1 VGDDAFAV
9 ETVAFQAVR
18 VSLGAA
24 RNRAELAQALQF
36 LADTLKSTVRSVQ
49 IV

>member
-1 VGDDAFAV
+1 VGD
-9 ETVAFQAVR
+9 TSSHAVR

-24 RNRAELAQALQF
+24 RNRAELATALQF
-36 LADTLKSTVRSVQ
+36 LAAAMRSAVASPQ